1 MSWPLRATWVRC
13 IKFGTPPW
21 ASMFQTWLPNLNFI
35 TCLDLCSLGPLNMK
49 FNALN
54 VVVRHHPRSHQA
66 YRNYPVWPRSSKSQR
81 WQMLEKFGEP
91 ASIHSHESFDRC
103 SGHSWRASSH
113 TCINSIQVL
122 AHNKG
127 MTFHHWEVQR
137 SKQNQLIFQDR
148 QEESWGSKL
157 DRVEN
162 SETMLYNYLR
172 TTCKLF
178 QIAEA
183 VVELKPKFIEPLSC
197 LDRRIHPWRCV
208 WFSKAQTPAHRYMK
222 CYHIVFHK
230 YNHTCHELEDA
241 FNQTIHEQLHD
252 FCDIL
257 NHEVK
262 YNHTNVIH
270 KEHAGEI
277 LPNVYERVGL
287 VP

>member
-21 ASMFQTWLPNLNFI
+21 VSMFQTWLPNLNFI
-35 TCLDLCSLGPLNMK
+35 ACLDLCSLGPLNMK

-66 YRNYPVWPRSSKSQR
+66 YRNYPELMHVWELALHEWPEHRSKLSCEWVDAAGSPNFSNICHL
-81 WQMLEKFGEP
+81 WLLL
-91 ASIHSHESFDRC
+91 DL
-103 SGHSWRASSH
+103 GH
-113 TCINSIQVL
+113 TIQVL

-148 QEESWGSKL
+148 QEESWGSKF

-183 VVELKPKFIEPLSC
+183 VVELKPKFVEPLSC

-208 WFSKAQTPAHRYMK
+208 WFNNAQAPAHRYMK

-230 YNHTCHELEDA
+230 YNNTCHELEDA
-241 FNQTIHEQLHD
+241 FNQAIHEQLHD

-262 YNHTNVIH
+262 
-270 KEHAGEI
+270 
-277 LPNVYERVGL
+277 
-287 VP
+287 